1 MKIDKHLFMVNQ
13 PSYPAETESDD
24 YYFNVANRLA
34 EASARVEGIGRW
46 NEAVV
51 ARAAVYVVGYYQDVI
66 SDAGVWRGFISECRR
81 LYGRT
86 LPFYDTG
93 EEYVDFELNP
103 EDVRFMV
110 WYSLSMLDESRRDL
124 SPLDSF
130 VERLAERWYS
140 ILEEGYE
147 EAPLPDEFNIAH
159 GLEVHDPEDAEKL
172 MHLGDWLYKRC
183 WLLAPAN
190 TLNMQE
196 LVAQLPQKDP
206 GSDEVRNKLKELLDH
221 AINEL
226 PTGPLALY
234 LREWVWLTVADRM
247 PPKGRLPKEEG
258 EDHKYYGPFMEATG
272 GERIAFFATYEE
284 LNRFFIEALG
294 WTQGEKH
301 LAQLEKESDF
311 VPLDL
316 LPCCGGP
323 VAQKRGLQPCD
334 PGPLYPEMGVAPPF
348 AAPVAP
354 VDAQHVA
361 VGDVHSSDES
371 HPAVDDRDL
380 AVVAVVDLAGEKR
393 ELHVQERVHLDSL
406 GSHPLEK
413 GFFYPGAA
421 HVVVENPHLDPLAG
435 FGDEGVAQAAAGRVV
450 AEDVVLDMDVVA
462 GRGDRFEQGLD
473 LRSAVG
479 VGGQLAAEERDG
491 QSRAV
496 QQPDQRQP
504 LRRDVRAACGVVFF
518 QPHGDASAGA
528 VRDDAALGEILTEEE
543 VGHQPCDRR
552 QHQHQY
558 PRQGLQRIAVVG
570 DDDQHH
576 ADDRQ
581 RVERQKQGGCWL

>member
-234 LREWVWLTVADRM
+234 LREWIWLTVADRM

-311 VPLDL
+311 VLLIDRHKGLLLAKGVARCIAYPGNPLYDKEYALRHAIELLTVRGRCPHDL
-316 LPCCGGP
+316 MEFVCGGGWLP
-323 VAQKRGLQPCD
+323 DARF
-334 PGPLYPEMGVAPPF
+334 PGSP
-348 AAPVAP
+348 
-354 VDAQHVA
+354 
-361 VGDVHSSDES
+361 
-371 HPAVDDRDL
+371 
-380 AVVAVVDLAGEKR
+380 
-393 ELHVQERVHLDSL
+393 DSL
-406 GSHPLEK
+406 I
-413 GFFYPGAA
+413 A
-421 HVVVENPHLDPLAG
+421 VENWDFIARCYL
-435 FGDEGVAQAAAGRVV
+435 QQYY
-450 AEDVVLDMDVVA
+450 
-462 GRGDRFEQGLD
+462 RGD
-473 LRSAVG
+473 
-479 VGGQLAAEERDG
+479 
-491 QSRAV
+491 
-496 QQPDQRQP
+496 
-504 LRRDVRAACGVVFF
+504 
-518 QPHGDASAGA
+518 
-528 VRDDAALGEILTEEE
+528 
-543 VGHQPCDRR
+543 
-552 QHQHQY
+552 
-558 PRQGLQRIAVVG
+558 
-570 DDDQHH
+570 
-576 ADDRQ
+576 
-581 RVERQKQGGCWL
+581 